1 MKNPRLATWILLVL
15 MFACC
20 SVQEPAPLP
29 EATSDS
35 SKEIY
40 TPGQAVL
47 RLSDEAVGTFNLT
60 DHPEALEALGIHSM
74 ERMFPD
80 AGEFEARH
88 RAAGLHRW
96 YKVSYDRNVPSTKAG
111 NELSTLPGVE
121 DVVFLPRK
129 ERRGF
134 FNDPRLNE
142 QWHYFN
148 DGSLGSSFKAGSD
161 INVQPVWE
169 NYTGGSREVIVA
181 VIDEGVQASHL
192 DLEGVVLTA
201 EEGSRNF
208 VEGYSPTNLLEGDHG
223 THVSGTI
230 AAINN
235 NGIGVCGIAG
245 GLTGHGGVR
254 VMACNIFSSKSYED
268 GDDAAALVW
277 AADHGAVIAN
287 NSWGYVATSEKIA
300 AQYAEE
306 FNNNESPLRSAI
318 DYFIQYAGTDAD
330 GNQTGPMK
338 GGLVL
343 FAAGNEGYKHD
354 APAEYEPVVAVGAF
368 GPDGKMPRFSNY
380 GEWVDILAPG
390 GSDSYYHSDEWIL
403 STLTKG
409 LYGFESGTSMACP
422 HAAGVAALL
431 VSYFGGPGFTADDL
445 KEALLL
451 GADMDAID
459 LQGRTVGGGKLDAAG
474 SFSYQD
480 SQSDPDADHIRF
492 STTYTG
498 DWRLKSHETLEVP
511 VSISGNNKAQLPV
524 SLVTDC
530 PGATA
535 DCAFDR
541 AILHINAL
549 LAEPGDYTATVKVG
563 SVAKRSYPFTIL
575 PNHVPELI
583 QPFEDQIINAASSA
597 LTTLSLA
604 HHFSDYDEEELNYEI
619 SLSGDNVVRTSVS
632 NGKLTLTPAGYGLA
646 TLTVRALDGRKTEAS
661 AQFRVLARNVYQDM
675 DIFPNPASDW
685 LNIRPASERTV
696 SVELVNLAGATVYS
710 IDSVTIGPF
719 DPLVIDLRGLPGGT
733 YSLFVGGERFII
745 AKR

>member
-1 MKNPRLATWILLVL
+1 MKKPGLATWILLVP

-35 SKEIY
+35 IDKTY

-47 RLSDEAVGTFNLT
+47 RLNDEAIGTFNLT

-129 ERRGF
+129 ERRSF
-134 FNDPRLNE
+134 FNDPRANE
-142 QWHYFN
+142 QWHYYN

-169 NYTGGSREVIVA
+169 NYTGGTRDVIVA
-181 VIDEGVQASHL
+181 VIDGGVQVNHP

-208 VEGYSPTNLLEGDHG
+208 VDGYSPSVLFEDDHG

-235 NGIGVCGIAG
+235 NGIGVSGIAG
-245 GLTGHGGVR
+245 GLSGYGGVR
-254 VMACNIFSSKSYED
+254 VMACNIFSDRDEE

-287 NSWGYVATSEKIA
+287 NSWGYIASSEKMA
-300 AQYAEE
+300 AQYAEY
-306 FNNNESPLRSAI
+306 FANNETPLRNAI
-318 DYFIQYAGTDAD
+318 DYFIQYAGMDAD

-343 FAAGNEGYKHD
+343 FASGNEGYKHD
-354 APAEYEPVVAVGAF
+354 MPAEYEPVVAVGAF

-390 GSDSYYHSDEWIL
+390 GSDTYYHYDEWVL
-403 STLTKG
+403 STTAKG
-409 LYGFESGTSMACP
+409 MYAFESGTSMACP

-445 KEALLL
+445 KEALLC
-451 GADMDAID
+451 GADPNAID

-480 SQSDPDADHIRF
+480 SQMDPDEDHIRF
-492 STTYTG
+492 STTYAG

-511 VSISGNNKAQLPV
+511 VQISGNNKAQLPV

-535 DCAFDR
+535 DCTFER
-541 AILHINAL
+541 ARLHINAL
-549 LAEPGDYTATVKVG
+549 LAEPGNYTATIKVG
-563 SVAKRSYPFTIL
+563 SVTGRSYPFTIL

-583 QPFEDQIINAASSA
+583 LPFEDQIINAASSA
-597 LTTLSLA
+597 LTTLSLD
-604 HHFSDYDEEELNYEI
+604 HHFSDYDEEDLNYEI
-619 SLSGDNVVRTSVS
+619 NLSGDNVVQTSVS
-632 NGKLTLTPAGYGLA
+632 NGRLTLTPAGYGLA

-685 LNIRPASERTV
+685 LNIRPASDRTV

-719 DPLVIDLRGLPGGT
+719 DPLVIDLRALPGGT
-733 YSLFVGGERFII
+733 YSLFVGGERFTI

>member
-1 MKNPRLATWILLVL
+1 

>member
-1 MKNPRLATWILLVL
+1 

-733 YSLFVGGERFII
+733 YSLFVGGERFTI